1 MIYNGFDRKYVF
13 SSELEM
19 QSIHHGGNSRKELQE
34 ASTATATAT
43 ATVLDS
49 IDRSYPLV
57 NPTLLTLKHMSI
69 VYPLFFFEREREGA
83 HVSPVCPRQWKVL
96 VCNDPTHIGPK
107 PPVPVA
113 NACVRQIQ
121 VVLAAIW
128 FGVNQIPND
137 DVTHCSLS

>member
-69 VYPLFFFEREREGA
+69 VYPLFF
-83 HVSPVCPRQWKVL
+83 
-96 VCNDPTHIGPK
+96 
-107 PPVPVA
+107 
-113 NACVRQIQ
+113 
-121 VVLAAIW
+121 
-128 FGVNQIPND
+128 
-137 DVTHCSLS
+137 